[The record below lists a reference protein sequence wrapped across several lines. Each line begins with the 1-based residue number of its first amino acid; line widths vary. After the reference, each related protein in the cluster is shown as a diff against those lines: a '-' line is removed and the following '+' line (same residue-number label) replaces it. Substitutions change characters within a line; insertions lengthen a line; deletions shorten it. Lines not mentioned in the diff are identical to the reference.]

1 MAGHFNIFG
10 GMFIVGNLYGK
21 FSVGKGKSTVRSRQ
35 KILVNNYQV
44 LDARMMTVIS
54 SKAAKWSCAYLQ
66 NIICKANLRIPR
78 GYIPVSHA
86 SASQKEN
93 I

>member
-1 MAGHFNIFG
+1 MCKEEEGIGLEG
-10 GMFIVGNLYGK
+10 GEKGK
-21 FSVGKGKSTVRSRQ
+21 GEGKSTVRSRQ

>member
-1 MAGHFNIFG
+1 MEGIGLEGEKKIKEKKAGRGKIHSK
-10 GMFIVGNLYGK
+10 VG
-21 FSVGKGKSTVRSRQ
+21 TQWSRQ